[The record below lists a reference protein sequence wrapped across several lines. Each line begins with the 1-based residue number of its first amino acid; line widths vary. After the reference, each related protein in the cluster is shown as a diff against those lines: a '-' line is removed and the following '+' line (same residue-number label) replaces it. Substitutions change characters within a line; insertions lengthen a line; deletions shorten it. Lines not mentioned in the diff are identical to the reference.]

1 MKIVFMGTPS
11 FALPTLEM
19 LHQRFGVSLVVTQP
33 DKVVGRK
40 KNITKSPVK
49 EFAIKHGIDVFQPL
63 KLSKDYERIIK
74 LKPDLIVT
82 AAYGQMIPTVV
93 LDLATSINVHGS
105 ILPKYR
111 GGAPVQYAIKNG
123 DKTTGVTI
131 MYMAPKM
138 DSGDIID
145 CEEVEILETDTTDSL
160 MRRLSIVGR
169 DLLDR
174 TILSIIN
181 QTNNRIPQDETQVT
195 FAYTIKPEEEFLD
208 FTKTTKEVMNHL
220 RSLLDEP
227 GGSIFV
233 NNTRIKVYEI
243 EKSDII
249 SSRNPGE
256 VVKVTK
262 QFLVK
267 TIDGVVRLKKI
278 KPEGKKL
285 MNDTDFLNGQKII
298 CEGDIIK

>member
-19 LHQRFGVSLVVTQP
+19 LHQRFGVSLIVTQP

-40 KNITKSPVK
+40 KIITQSPVK
-49 EFAIKHGIDVFQPL
+49 EYALKHGIEVFQPI
-63 KLSKDYERIIK
+63 KLSKDYNRIVEI
-74 LKPDLIVT
+74 KPDLIVT
-82 AAYGQMIPTVV
+82 AAYGQMIPTAV

-145 CEEVEILETDTTDSL
+145 FEEIEIFETDTTDTL
-160 MRRLSIVGR
+160 MKRLSIVGR
-169 DLLDR
+169 DLLSR
-174 TILSIIN
+174 TIESIIN
-181 QTNNRIPQDETQVT
+181 QTNNRVPQDETQVT
-195 FAYTIKPEEEFLD
+195 FAYTIKPEEEVLD

-256 VVKVTK
+256 VVKITK
-262 QFLVK
+262 QLLVK
-267 TIDGVVRLKKI
+267 TKDGVVRLKKI

>member
-40 KNITKSPVK
+40 KIITKSPVK

-63 KLSKDYERIIK
+63 KLSKDYERIVK

-82 AAYGQMIPTVV
+82 AAYGQMIPTAV

-267 TIDGVVRLKKI
+267 TKDGVVRLKKI

>member
-40 KNITKSPVK
+40 KIITKSPVK

-82 AAYGQMIPTVV
+82 AAYGQMIPTAV

-267 TIDGVVRLKKI
+267 TKDGVVRLKKI

-298 CEGDIIK
+298 SEGDIIK

>member
-19 LHQRFGVSLVVTQP
+19 LHQRFGVSLIVTQP

-40 KNITKSPVK
+40 KIITKSPVK
-49 EFAIKHGIDVFQPL
+49 EFAIKHGIDVFQPI
-63 KLSKDYERIIK
+63 KLSKDYNRIVEI
-74 LKPDLIVT
+74 KPDLIVT
-82 AAYGQMIPTVV
+82 AAYGQMIPTAV

-138 DSGDIID
+138 DSGDIIE
-145 CEEVEILETDTTDSL
+145 CEEIEILETDTTDSL

-181 QTNNRIPQDETQVT
+181 QTNNRVPQDETQVT

-208 FTKTTKEVMNHL
+208 FTKTTKEVTNHL

-267 TIDGVVRLKKI
+267 TKDGVVRLKKI

-298 CEGDIIK
+298 SEGDIIK

>member
-40 KNITKSPVK
+40 KIITKSPVK

-82 AAYGQMIPTVV
+82 AAYGQMIPTAV

-181 QTNNRIPQDETQVT
+181 QTNNRVPQDETQVT

-208 FTKTTKEVMNHL
+208 FTKTTKEVINHL

-267 TIDGVVRLKKI
+267 TKDGVVRLKKI

>member
-1 MKIVFMGTPS
+1 
-11 FALPTLEM
+11 
-19 LHQRFGVSLVVTQP
+19 
-33 DKVVGRK
+33 VVGRK
-40 KNITKSPVK
+40 KIITKSPVK
-49 EFAIKHGIDVFQPL
+49 EFAIKHGIDVFQPI
-63 KLSKDYERIIK
+63 KLSKDYNRIVEI
-74 LKPDLIVT
+74 KPDLIVT
-82 AAYGQMIPTVV
+82 AAYGQMIPTAV

-138 DSGDIID
+138 DSGDIIE
-145 CEEVEILETDTTDSL
+145 CEEIEILETDTTDSL

-169 DLLDR
+169 NLLDR

-181 QTNNRIPQDETQVT
+181 QTNNRVPQDETQVT

-267 TIDGVVRLKKI
+267 TKDGVVRLKKI

-298 CEGDIIK
+298 SEGDIIK

>member
-40 KNITKSPVK
+40 KIITKSPVK

-82 AAYGQMIPTVV
+82 AAYGQMIPTAV

-181 QTNNRIPQDETQVT
+181 QTNNRVPQDETQVT

-267 TIDGVVRLKKI
+267 TKDGVVRLKKI

>member
-40 KNITKSPVK
+40 KIITKSPVK

-82 AAYGQMIPTVV
+82 AAYGQMIPTAV

-145 CEEVEILETDTTDSL
+145 CEEVEILKTDTTDSL

-267 TIDGVVRLKKI
+267 TKDGVVRLKKI

>member
-40 KNITKSPVK
+40 KIITKSPVK

>member
-40 KNITKSPVK
+40 KIITKSPVK

-63 KLSKDYERIIK
+63 KLSKDYERIIQ

-82 AAYGQMIPTVV
+82 AAYGQMIPTAV

-262 QFLVK
+262 QLLVK
-267 TIDGVVRLKKI
+267 TKDGVVRLKKI

-298 CEGDIIK
+298 SEGDIIK

>member
-40 KNITKSPVK
+40 KIITKSPVK

-82 AAYGQMIPTVV
+82 AAYGQMIPTAV

-123 DKTTGVTI
+123 DKNTGVTI

-267 TIDGVVRLKKI
+267 TKDGVVRLKKI

>member
-40 KNITKSPVK
+40 KIITKSPVK

-82 AAYGQMIPTVV
+82 AAYGQMIPTAV

-267 TIDGVVRLKKI
+267 TKDGVVRLKKI

>member
-40 KNITKSPVK
+40 KIITQSPVK
-49 EFAIKHGIDVFQPL
+49 EYALKHGIEVFQPI
-63 KLSKDYERIIK
+63 KLSKDYNRIVEI
-74 LKPDLIVT
+74 KPDLIVT
-82 AAYGQMIPTVV
+82 AAYGQMIPTAV

-145 CEEVEILETDTTDSL
+145 FEEIEIFETDTTDTL
-160 MRRLSIVGR
+160 MKRLSIVGR
-169 DLLDR
+169 DLLSR
-174 TILSIIN
+174 TIESIIN

-208 FTKTTKEVMNHL
+208 FTKTTKEVTNHL

-267 TIDGVVRLKKI
+267 TKDGVVRLKKI

-298 CEGDIIK
+298 SEGDIIK

>member
-40 KNITKSPVK
+40 KIITKSPVK

-63 KLSKDYERIIK
+63 KLSKDYERIIQ

-82 AAYGQMIPTVV
+82 AAYGQMIPTAV

-267 TIDGVVRLKKI
+267 TKDGVVRLKKI